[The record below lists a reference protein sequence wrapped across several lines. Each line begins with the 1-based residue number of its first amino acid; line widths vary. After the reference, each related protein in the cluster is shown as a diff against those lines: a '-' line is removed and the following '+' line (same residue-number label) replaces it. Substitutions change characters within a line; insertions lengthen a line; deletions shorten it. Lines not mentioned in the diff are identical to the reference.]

1 MSYLKRTDYELCVM
15 SATDPVA
22 AEVLMH
28 RWRGAINKA
37 THGDEGMELYI
48 LEKLPRRLVNYQ
60 PVAGASFYS
69 WLSRCLSGLRS
80 DYRRS
85 ASQRIMAIENMEHIP
100 VVDVGLF
107 VGETLPEGL
116 RSVAWD
122 ISRGQTLQDLKREW
136 GPAVADVIVAEL
148 KKVVTGQ

>member
-1 MSYLKRTDYELCVM
+1 
-15 SATDPVA
+15 
-22 AEVLMH
+22 
-28 RWRGAINKA
+28 
-37 THGDEGMELYI
+37 
-48 LEKLPRRLVNYQ
+48 
-60 PVAGASFYS
+60 
-69 WLSRCLSGLRS
+69 
-80 DYRRS
+80 
-85 ASQRIMAIENMEHIP
+85 MAIENMEHIP